1 MPAKTRASTG
11 KRRST
16 KKRRPPKPSAKALRT
31 NPFVPFLSDVRKD
44 VDTRLAGLL
53 DSKVDGAAQFGS
65 EVVEM
70 VRAFRDLC
78 LRGGKRMRAALVVA
92 GFRAADATADL
103 EPALDAAV
111 AIELLHAYFLVH
123 DDWMDG
129 DDVRRGGPSVHA
141 LLQRRFESKKLGD
154 SSAVLAG
161 DYGVA
166 LAMEAL
172 CRVDVPTSRLPRVFA
187 AFAQMQTD
195 AIAGQQLDI
204 TGRGGD
210 VEKTYVLKTG
220 SYTVAGPLRVGALL
234 AGGSDELIL
243 GLERFALPA
252 GVAFQLRDDL
262 LSVFGD
268 PKETGKPFANDIRS
282 GKRTVLVEEAF
293 RLATA
298 KDKSVLMKAWG
309 NSSAKEAALR
319 AAVGVLETSGAR
331 RVVED
336 RIQELTARALEALA
350 AAPLP
355 ETRHRL
361 LRGAV
366 EALTDRRS

>member
-1 MPAKTRASTG
+1 MPAKTRASTR
-11 KRRST
+11 KCRST
-16 KKRRPPKPSAKALRT
+16 TKRPPRGPSAKPLRA

-53 DSKVDGAAQFGS
+53 DAKVDGAAEHGP
-65 EVVEM
+65 EVVDM
-70 VRAFRDLC
+70 VKAFRDLC
-78 LRGGKRMRAALVVA
+78 LRGGKRLRAALVVA
-92 GFRAADATADL
+92 GFRSADANADL

-123 DDWMDG
+123 DDWMDE

-141 LLQRRFESKKLGD
+141 ALGRRFESKHLGD

-161 DYGVA
+161 DLGVA
-166 LAMEAL
+166 LSMEAL
-172 CRVDVPTSRLPRVFA
+172 SRVDVPPARLPRVFA
-187 AFAQMQTD
+187 AFAQMQAD
-195 AIAGQQLDI
+195 AVAGQQLDI
-204 TGRGGD
+204 TGRSGD

-234 AGGSDELIL
+234 AGGPDDLIVE
-243 GLERFALPA
+243 LERFALPA

-268 PKETGKPFANDIRS
+268 PKETGKPFANDVRS

-293 RLATA
+293 RLAKA
-298 KDKSVLMKAWG
+298 KDKSILMKAWG
-309 NSSAKEAALR
+309 NARASQAALR
-319 AAVGVLETSGAR
+319 AAVDVLETSGAR
-331 RVVED
+331 RAVEE
-336 RIQELTARALEALA
+336 RIATLTARALDALRA
-350 AAPLP
+350 ADLS
-355 ETRHRL
+355 ENRHRL
-361 LRGAV
+361 LIGAV